1 MIQIVDKSQC
11 CGCSAC
17 EQICH
22 KHCIIMQEDKEGF
35 LYPFVDMDKCVDCG
49 LCERVCPMQDI
60 TSKKETLQILAS
72 YNPDE
77 EERLLSSSGGIFVAL
92 AKTIIKEGGVVFG
105 AIFDK
110 NWEVCHS
117 WADNM
122 EGIYPMMG
130 SKYLQSR
137 IGNCYQEAASFLKKG
152 RMVMFVGSPCQ
163 ITGLR
168 TFLRNKVY
176 PNLLTVDFLCHGVP
190 SPGVW
195 RSYLCE
201 ALGKFLIEVQKF
213 DGKLMPPLAAVGGN
227 SVLKSSIDSDTPIGD
242 IKFRDKSHGWRKFR
256 FVVRQKSAFKAD
268 PNSVLLSD
276 IHDDNAFMKGF
287 LSNVY
292 LRPSCYNCKCKNGK
306 SHSDLT
312 IGDYWGSK
320 LADSELDDDK
330 GLSLV
335 LVNSTKGQFYWE
347 KLAFQGKEVS
357 YSNACVYNGGFS
369 ETIWWPYERKKFF
382 KQFMK
387 GKGFYASWAYCNRVS
402 FKHAVKLKL
411 LGIVHKFLK

>member
-1 MIQIVDKSQC
+1 M
-11 CGCSAC
+11 
-17 EQICH
+17 
-22 KHCIIMQEDKEGF
+22 
-35 LYPFVDMDKCVDCG
+35 
-49 LCERVCPMQDI
+49 
-60 TSKKETLQILAS
+60 
-72 YNPDE
+72 
-77 EERLLSSSGGIFVAL
+77 
-92 AKTIIKEGGVVFG
+92 
-105 AIFDK
+105 
-110 NWEVCHS
+110 
-117 WADNM
+117 
-122 EGIYPMMG
+122 
-130 SKYLQSR
+130 
-137 IGNCYQEAASFLKKG
+137 
-152 RMVMFVGSPCQ
+152 
-163 ITGLR
+163 
-168 TFLRNKVY
+168 
-176 PNLLTVDFLCHGVP
+176 
-190 SPGVW
+190 
-195 RSYLCE
+195 
-201 ALGKFLIEVQKF
+201 
-213 DGKLMPPLAAVGGN
+213 VGG
-227 SVLKSSIDSDTPIGD
+227 
-242 IKFRDKSHGWRKFR
+242 
-256 FVVRQKSAFKAD
+256 
-268 PNSVLLSD
+268 NSVLLSD

-369 ETIWWPYERKKFF
+369 ETIWQPYERKKFF